1 MPPLFHVV
9 SGVGP
14 SDSTRGAF
22 ALDNRMLRR
31 GVRLLLLAAATL
43 IIASATEA
51 IRSAPAEDAL
61 ASIDDPQTLS
71 QLLQWSLAN
80 QDLNALHQKAEA
92 IRHGDGA
99 VPPATPPGVLSA
111 DGNAGELSAD
121 GTYSIAGAALL
132 PLGGGTAG
140 ASIRPTVQR
149 MTPERLAELKV
160 LQKQLMPDMVGLMRE
175 ALAIAIDES
184 LPVDEREAALLKL
197 EDHASDIDQAHDLM
211 IIGGLAPVVQLL
223 GSDVPPLQAAAA
235 WVIGSAVQNHR
246 ELQLHVLAI
255 PAAMPSLLALAR
267 LHASAEVRA
276 KALYALSTLVSNCAE
291 AQAAFVAAGGA
302 NALLSILTGAR
313 LGRESKIVR
322 KALALVTDLLREM
335 GSAQGGGALG
345 KGEGAGESTAQG
357 GGAVL
362 VGAAGGVTQTA
373 TADAD
378 ANANANSA
386 AAAAAAEA
394 GAVAPG
400 VNSQLGA
407 VAPLLDAWR
416 NATELCAAVLHCL
429 ESDDLDAQEKA
440 LQALEQL
447 VAVALLPVV
456 TSPEASAAVVA
467 DEADCTLSAVR
478 AALHRYRDRCD
489 AAGGG
494 APDAAPDSTEAEGD
508 EDDGSGDGPS
518 ACDAAMSLDQQ
529 LERMMLRP

>member
-1 MPPLFHVV
+1 M
-9 SGVGP
+9 
-14 SDSTRGAF
+14 
-22 ALDNRMLRR
+22 
-31 GVRLLLLAAATL
+31 RLLLLAAATL
-43 IIASATEA
+43 IIASAKEA

-111 DGNAGELSAD
+111 DGNAGEISAD

-373 TADAD
+373 TADAA

-407 VAPLLDAWR
+407 TAPGVNSQLRPMAPLLDAWR

-429 ESDDLDAQEKA
+429 ELDDLDAQEKA

-467 DEADCTLSAVR
+467 DEADCALSAVR
-478 AALHRYRDRCD
+478 AALHRYHDRCD
-489 AAGGG
+489 AAAGG
-494 APDAAPDSTEAEGD
+494 APDVAPDSTEAEGV
-508 EDDGSGDGPS
+508 EDDGSDDGPS

>member
-1 MPPLFHVV
+1 M
-9 SGVGP
+9 
-14 SDSTRGAF
+14 TR
-22 ALDNRMLRR
+22 LHL
-31 GVRLLLLAAATL
+31 VLAASAL

-80 QDLNALHQKAEA
+80 QDLDALHQKAEA
-92 IRHGDGA
+92 IRHGDGG
-99 VPPATPPGVLSA
+99 VPPVTPPGVLSA

-132 PLGGGTAG
+132 PLGGGAAD

-175 ALAIAIDES
+175 ALASAIDES

-211 IIGGLAPVVQLL
+211 IIGGLVPVVQLL
-223 GSDVPPLQAAAA
+223 ASDVPPLQAAAA

-267 LHASAEVRA
+267 LHTSAEVRA
-276 KALYALSTLVSNCAE
+276 KALYALSTLISNCAE

-302 NALLSILTGAR
+302 EALLSILTGAR
-313 LGRESKIVR
+313 LGRESRLVR

-335 GSAQGGGALG
+335 GSAKGSGAQG

-373 TADAD
+373 TADAA
-378 ANANANSA
+378 ANADRA

-394 GAVAPG
+394 P
-400 VNSQLGA
+400 SR
-407 VAPLLDAWR
+407 APLLDAWR

-429 ESDDLDAQEKA
+429 ELDDLDAQEKA

-456 TSPEASAAVVA
+456 VTSPEASTATVA
-467 DEADCTLSAVR
+467 DEADCALSAVR

-489 AAGGG
+489 AAAGG
-494 APDAAPDSTEAEGD
+494 APDMAPDSTEAEGD
-508 EDDGSGDGPS
+508 EDDGQDDGPS
-518 ACDAAMSLDQQ
+518 ACEAAMSLDQQ

>member
-1 MPPLFHVV
+1 
-9 SGVGP
+9 
-14 SDSTRGAF
+14 
-22 ALDNRMLRR
+22 
-31 GVRLLLLAAATL
+31 
-43 IIASATEA
+43 
-51 IRSAPAEDAL
+51 
-61 ASIDDPQTLS
+61 
-71 QLLQWSLAN
+71 
-80 QDLNALHQKAEA
+80 
-92 IRHGDGA
+92 
-99 VPPATPPGVLSA
+99 
-111 DGNAGELSAD
+111 
-121 GTYSIAGAALL
+121 
-132 PLGGGTAG
+132 
-140 ASIRPTVQR
+140 
-149 MTPERLAELKV
+149 
-160 LQKQLMPDMVGLMRE
+160 
-175 ALAIAIDES
+175 
-184 LPVDEREAALLKL
+184 
-197 EDHASDIDQAHDLM
+197 
-211 IIGGLAPVVQLL
+211 
-223 GSDVPPLQAAAA
+223 
-235 WVIGSAVQNHR
+235 
-246 ELQLHVLAI
+246 
-255 PAAMPSLLALAR
+255 
-267 LHASAEVRA
+267 
-276 KALYALSTLVSNCAE
+276 
-291 AQAAFVAAGGA
+291 
-302 NALLSILTGAR
+302 
-313 LGRESKIVR
+313 
-322 KALALVTDLLREM
+322 M

-400 VNSQLGA
+400 VNSQFGA

-456 TSPEASAAVVA
+456 TSPEVSAAVVA

-489 AAGGG
+489 AAAGG
-494 APDAAPDSTEAEGD
+494 APDVAPDSTEAEGD
-508 EDDGSGDGPS
+508 EDDGPS

>member
-1 MPPLFHVV
+1 
-9 SGVGP
+9 
-14 SDSTRGAF
+14 
-22 ALDNRMLRR
+22 MLRR

-291 AQAAFVAAGGA
+291 AQAAFFAAGGA

-345 KGEGAGESTAQG
+345 KGEGAGESTALG

-373 TADAD
+373 TAEAD
-378 ANANANSA
+378 AAANANSA

-394 GAVAPG
+394 
-400 VNSQLGA
+400 GA

-489 AAGGG
+489 AGAGG

>member
-1 MPPLFHVV
+1 
-9 SGVGP
+9 
-14 SDSTRGAF
+14 
-22 ALDNRMLRR
+22 MLR
-31 GVRLLLLAAATL
+31 LHLLAAATL

-132 PLGGGTAG
+132 PLGGG
-140 ASIRPTVQR
+140 TVQR

-322 KALALVTDLLREM
+322 KALALATDLLREM

-345 KGEGAGESTAQG
+345 KGEGAGESTALG

-386 AAAAAAEA
+386 VVAAAAEA
-394 GAVAPG
+394 
-400 VNSQLGA
+400 GA

-456 TSPEASAAVVA
+456 TSRPEASAAVVA

-489 AAGGG
+489 AAAGG
-494 APDAAPDSTEAEGD
+494 APDMAPDSTEAEGD

-529 LERMMLRP
+529 LDRMMLRP